1 MLKQPLIVLCLILL
15 FSNCKTVSVNQEV
28 QKTTNNQVVLASIG
42 LQKNNVLQTDFNNTA
57 IPAYA
62 KPIKVFVSTISFD
75 KKTYKAFTEAG
86 QSQQPTFKIT
96 YIDSLPNKPKFVS
109 LKIADRVNL
118 IQMLNSKENAEV
130 KNYLT
135 NKEDA
140 NVITSV
146 SLALSEQ
153 MLNEVMQSNKMF
165 LIQDGLKNYAL
176 QLYKNNKPIKTVQF
190 SEGVI
195 FAYRTSN
202 CCWQENEKHQINI
215 VDLVDGQN
223 SCPNKTYK
231 SAKRAKK
238 KVNYFKF

>member
-1 MLKQPLIVLCLILL
+1 MLKSLFIFFCVLFL
-15 FSNCKTVSVNQEV
+15 FGCKTVSVNQET
-28 QKTTNNQVVLASIG
+28 QKTTNNQIVLASIG
-42 LQKNNVLQTDFNNTA
+42 LQNDNVIQSSFSNTA
-57 IPAYA
+57 IPEY
-62 KPIKVFVSTISFD
+62 KQPIKVFVSAISFD
-75 KKTYKAFTEAG
+75 KKTFKAFTEAEQLH
-86 QSQQPTFKIT
+86 QSNLNIT

-109 LKIADRVNL
+109 LKIADRVDL

-140 NVITSV
+140 TIITSV
-146 SLALSEQ
+146 SLALPQQE
-153 MLNEVMQSNKMF
+153 LNEIKQADKVF
-165 LIQDGLKNYAL
+165 LVQDGLKNYAL
-176 QLYKNNKPIKTVQF
+176 QLYNDDVPTKKIQF
-190 SEGVI
+190 NEGVV
-195 FAYRTSN
+195 FAYRTSS

-215 VDLVDGQN
+215 VDLVDGQS